1 MSAARS
7 RSQFIASRPR
17 SEVFTAVAV
26 GASIVIGAILLVWL
40 IRPGPVGV
48 PGKGGLLS
56 RQPRMTLLVI
66 LAVAALGGWAAYI
79 IRRRHD
85 PPLGRT
91 RAFAIGAVILIALAV
106 IGGIFWPGG
115 VIRHWPK
122 LPKTVKTP
130 ASTPSSVPSSP
141 STGTGSTTA
150 KPSTS
155 VKPNNSAGSPTTKAG

>member
-7 RSQFIASRPR
+7 RSQFTASRPR
-17 SEVFTAVAV
+17 SEVFVAVAV
-26 GASIVIGAILLVWL
+26 GVSIVVGALLLIWL

-56 RQPRMTLLVI
+56 RQPRMTILVVI
-66 LAVAALGGWAAYI
+66 TVAALGGWAAYI

-85 PPLGRT
+85 PPLGRKG
-91 RAFAIGAVILIALAV
+91 ALAIGGVIIVALAV
-106 IGGIFWPGG
+106 IGGIFYPGG

-122 LPKTVKTP
+122 TPRFSETP
-130 ASTPSSVPSSP
+130 ASVPSSP

-150 KPSTS
+150 KPGTTVTPTTRPS
-155 VKPNNSAGSPTTKAG
+155 SPTTKAG